1 MGRKTITSFERVR
14 VFGEEYSVKTPSSIP
29 PIYVLKKEGTVCHI
43 DMRDMEW
50 IVKLA
55 SKYRRY
61 EELHTPLSTNIS
73 GIIIHPDETL
83 QQYDLNLID
92 ISELTDL
99 IMKVT
104 YLKSKSTNQVY
115 VLDCYQK
122 GRSKCFVQTICNV
135 EKEVAEPYIIKPNPI
150 PFIDST
156 RIKSNSEIASA
167 IMLGVKIYLNL
178 KKYINFGDELEEA
191 RCGESSEIYIRR
203 ITLLGKEIV

>member
-1 MGRKTITSFERVR
+1 MGRKTINSFERVR

-115 VLDCYQK
+115 VLAIRREDL
-122 GRSKCFVQTICNV
+122 NV
-135 EKEVAEPYIIKPNPI
+135 SYRQYVMLKKKLQSHILSSLTQFLLSI
-150 PFIDST
+150 PQ
-156 RIKSNSEIASA
+156 E
-167 IMLGVKIYLNL
+167 LNL
-178 KKYINFGDELEEA
+178 IQK
-191 RCGESSEIYIRR
+191 SHQP
-203 ITLLGKEIV
+203 

>member
-1 MGRKTITSFERVR
+1 MGRKTINSFERVR

-122 GRSKCFVQTICNV
+122 GKSKYVMLKKKLQSHILLSLTQFLLS
-135 EKEVAEPYIIKPNPI
+135 I
-150 PFIDST
+150 PQ
-156 RIKSNSEIASA
+156 E
-167 IMLGVKIYLNL
+167 LNL
-178 KKYINFGDELEEA
+178 IQK
-191 RCGESSEIYIRR
+191 SHQP
-203 ITLLGKEIV
+203 